1 MTEGANGP
9 GVDAGRAN
17 WGKIMEAL
25 VLMRS
30 ACGSEM
36 NLDIESQSLKGM
48 IAYINTVGCPYQYS
62 RVLMTLIELYR
73 ENPTPELRRLIQY
86 QESRLYNRGR

>member
-36 NLDIESQSLKGM
+36 NLD
-48 IAYINTVGCPYQYS
+48 INTVGCPYQYS